1 MSFDPHNVYGLGG
14 NGGVKPT
21 LSKYAAKL
29 CSILSRI
36 LIHAAGMQVV
46 GWLRTIIARLE
57 LADTRLLV
65 QLRADGCASR
75 VGAGCV
81 ARVGWD

>member
-21 LSKYAAKL
+21 LSKYAAKF

-36 LIHAAGMQVV
+36 SIHAAGMQVV
-46 GWLRTIIARLE
+46 GWLRTIAARLE
-57 LADTRLLV
+57 LAGTRLLV
-65 QLRADGCASR
+65 QLRADGCAAR